1 MSIRSS
7 KPSWSAVCSAR
18 KKRLPKQWWKKPF
31 SAVQK
36 KPTRSSLRRR
46 NHKNDSKVVNNL
58 IKEAIGTGKN
68 VVEAFENAK
77 LALNAPDTADVMQE
91 VLEMPKSK
99 TLGIFGKEKPA
110 KVRAYYEAPDEKPAR
125 AAKKDRS
132 AQTDKPAQKNSKP
145 QKTEKPAPKP
155 KNTVSAPGFDQTEA
169 YIRSILKG
177 LGIAECSMVFTEEED
192 GVSVELDCGEN
203 YGVVIGR
210 RGETLDAIQYLVR
223 LFLNKSNDSYKRVS
237 INIGNYREKRE
248 QTLKE
253 LAKRQASKVL
263 KYGRNVVLDPM
274 NPYERRII
282 HTAIQ
287 EIEGVDSHSVGSDSE
302 RKVVITLAEG
312 FKATHPDS
320 RGGNRGGRGGNR
332 GGNRGGDR
340 NRRPAQV

>member
-1 MSIRSS
+1 M
-7 KPSWSAVCSAR
+7 
-18 KKRLPKQWWKKPF
+18 
-31 SAVQK
+31 
-36 KPTRSSLRRR
+36 
-46 NHKNDSKVVNNL
+46 

-77 LALNAPDTADVMQE
+77 LALNAPDTADVKQE
-91 VLEMPKSK
+91 VLEMPKGK

-110 KVRAYYEAPDEKPAR
+110 KVRAYYEAPDEKPAKP
-125 AAKKDRS
+125 AKKDRP
-132 AQTDKPAQKNSKP
+132 AQNDKPAQPKNSKP
-145 QKTEKPAPKP
+145 QKAEKPAPKSKP
-155 KNTVSAPGFDQTEA
+155 AVSAPGFDQTEA

-192 GVSVELDCGEN
+192 AVSVELDCGEN

-223 LFLNKSNDSYKRVS
+223 LFLNKGKDGYKRVS

-248 QTLKE
+248 QTLRE
-253 LAKRQASKVL
+253 LAKRQAAKVL

-287 EIEGVDSHSVGSDSE
+287 KIEGVDSHSVGSDSE

-312 FKATHPDS
+312 FKATHPDN

-332 GGNRGGDR
+332 GGS
-340 NRRPAQV
+340 RRPAQAPQQPSRSPRSDMAGTSRYGKIEPKNKPAAEAPAETTEE